1 MFCRRG
7 SGGGG
12 HADSALLSLYA
23 LLRLVDEGERL
34 NSFLERGNCLTA
46 GRGTSNDASIHWI
59 VVNAL
64 LSNFE
69 ILLPRYFE
77 AQFFFNQITTQN
89 PKYENPLHASLPL
102 DTDLAISD

>member
-46 GRGTSNDASIHWI
+46 GRGTSYDASIHWI

-64 LSNFE
+64 LSKF
-69 ILLPRYFE
+69 
-77 AQFFFNQITTQN
+77 
-89 PKYENPLHASLPL
+89 
-102 DTDLAISD
+102 